1 MIDLPAVQEYQ
12 DVLKAA
18 ALVFLER
25 HHCEHLGDDQQLFER
40 AVQHL
45 VSDYDV
51 LTQTAE
57 KLVHLA
63 CSDMTAVCDRQRL
76 DIVSSTSTH
85 TIIIDPATGSAWS
98 VPVSVIYE
106 RILNAP
112 DNGRFRVTT
121 P

>member
-1 MIDLPAVQEYQ
+1 MNNLPAVLEYQ

-18 ALVFLER
+18 ALAFLER
-25 HHCEHLGDDQQLFER
+25 HQCEHLGDDQQLFDR

-45 VSDYDV
+45 VTDYDV
-51 LTQTAE
+51 LTTTAE

-63 CSDMTAVCDRQRL
+63 CSDMSAIRDRQRL
-76 DIVSSTSTH
+76 DMTSSTSTH
-85 TIIIDPATGSAWS
+85 TVIIDPATGNAWA
-98 VPVSVIYE
+98 VPVSLIYE

-112 DNGRFRVTT
+112 DNGRFRIAA

>member
-18 ALVFLER
+18 ALTFLER
-25 HHCEHLGDDQQLFER
+25 HQCEHLGNDQQLFDR

-45 VSDYDV
+45 VADYDL
-51 LTQTAE
+51 LTQMAE
-57 KLVHLA
+57 KMVHLA
-63 CSDMTAVCDRQRL
+63 CSDMNAIRDRQRL

-85 TIIIDPATGSAWS
+85 TVIIDPTTGNAWAI
-98 VPVSVIYE
+98 PVSLIYE
-106 RILNAP
+106 RIINAP
-112 DNGRFRVTT
+112 DNGRFRVAA

>member
-1 MIDLPAVQEYQ
+1 MNNLPAVKGYQ
-12 DVLKAA
+12 DMLKGA

-25 HHCEHLGDDQQLFER
+25 HQCEHLGDNRQLFDR

-45 VSDYDV
+45 VADYDV
-51 LTQTAE
+51 LTTMAE
-57 KLVHLA
+57 KMVHLA
-63 CSDMTAVCDRQRL
+63 CSDMSAVGDRQRL

-85 TIIIDPATGSAWS
+85 TVIIDPATGNAWA
-98 VPVSVIYE
+98 VPVSLIYE

-112 DNGRFRVTT
+112 DNSRFRVTA

>member
-1 MIDLPAVQEYQ
+1 MNILPAVQEYQ

-25 HHCEHLGDDQQLFER
+25 HQIQHLSNDQQLIKR

-45 VSDYDV
+45 VADFDA
-51 LTQTAE
+51 LTPTAE
-57 KLVHLA
+57 RVVHLA
-63 CSDMTAVCDRQRL
+63 YSDLSATNDRQRL
-76 DIVSSTSTH
+76 DILTSTPTH
-85 TIIIDPATGSAWS
+85 TVITDTATGEVWA
-98 VPVSVIYE
+98 VPVSLIYE

>member
-1 MIDLPAVQEYQ
+1 MSVMPAVHEYQ
-12 DVLKAA
+12 DMLKAA

-25 HHCEHLGDDQQLFER
+25 HHCEHLGDDQQLFDR

-45 VSDYDV
+45 VTDYDV
-51 LTQTAE
+51 LTTTAE

-63 CSDMTAVCDRQRL
+63 CSDMSAVRDRQRL
-76 DIVSSTSTH
+76 DMVSSTSTH
-85 TIIIDPATGSAWS
+85 TVIIDPATGNAWS
-98 VPVSVIYE
+98 IPVSLIYE

-112 DNGRFRVTT
+112 DNGRFRIAA

>member
-1 MIDLPAVQEYQ
+1 MTGLPAVQEYQ

-25 HHCEHLGDDQQLFER
+25 HHCEHLGDDQQLFDR
-40 AVQHL
+40 TVQHL

-63 CSDMTAVCDRQRL
+63 CSEMTAVCDRQRL

-85 TIIIDPATGSAWS
+85 TVIIDPATGKAWA
-98 VPVSVIYE
+98 VPVSLIYE

-112 DNGRFRVTT
+112 DNGRFRVAA